1 MTPLTRE
8 RQVMDKNQE
17 LVTALNNLTNALRS
31 FVELSSQETDPA
43 WEDWLGIFLKEG
55 ESKCWEKKK
64 CSKKDCPSYLNTSL
78 RCWLAAGTLCGGKP
92 LGEFAKKYKSCIE
105 CDVYQE
111 AVFKDPVTAVNEH
124 IITLIHGLKSTQD
137 RLKAMA
143 IRDPLTGVYNRNF
156 FNEMIAN
163 EINRSK
169 RYGEQFSIVILDID
183 NFKKINDDHG
193 HLIGDWILKEC
204 ASIISR
210 SIRASDVLVRFGGD
224 EFLVVSPE
232 TDFKDCDGLT
242 ARVNEQISIWNRE
255 YADTGCKLSVSIG
268 AALFEQGRNLME
280 VIKEADARMY
290 KNKSSR

>member
-124 IITLIHGLKSTQD
+124 IITLIHGLKST
-137 RLKAMA
+137 

-242 ARVNEQISIWNRE
+242 A
-255 YADTGCKLSVSIG
+255 CKLSVSIG